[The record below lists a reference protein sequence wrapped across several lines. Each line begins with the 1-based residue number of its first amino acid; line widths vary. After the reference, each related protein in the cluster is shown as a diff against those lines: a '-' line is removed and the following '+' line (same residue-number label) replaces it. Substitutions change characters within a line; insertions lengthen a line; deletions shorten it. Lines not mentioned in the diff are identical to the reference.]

1 MSCHLQL
8 YHPGIQK
15 IDYEEAENH
24 NLLGALT
31 HFPWIRSISK
41 NSEKFVLIPIAT
53 KCATQ
58 EVDRLSHLPD

>member
-15 IDYEEAENH
+15 INCEEAENH
-24 NLLGALT
+24 NLLRALT
-31 HFPWIRSISK
+31 HFPWVRSIRK
-41 NSEKFVLIPIAT
+41 NSEKFVLIPIAI

-58 EVDRLSHLPD
+58 EVDCLSHLLD